1 MFFFFISVPTF
12 ILVVLLHDDLI
23 FDWSLNAHLL
33 QDLKD
38 AVDQMVHVCRKEMA
52 DVADAKRVGVSH
64 LAGINHLI

>member
-23 FDWSLNAHLL
+23 FDWSLHSHLL

-38 AVDQMVHVCRKEMA
+38 AIDQMVHVRRKEMA